1 MGLVKIFISIVVMG
15 VLLWFLA
22 LNVDQTV
29 QELQLFTLTLYDVNI
44 VHIIL
49 ASFLVGILLGFLLPV
64 MQVVQAKSDSRR
76 YERDNRRLRQE
87 LNDLRNVSIE
97 EELEQLP
104 EKASGEEEELHGEPV
119 E

>member
-1 MGLVKIFISIVVMG
+1 MGLVKIFISIVLMG

-22 LNVDQTV
+22 LNVDQTI
-29 QELQLFTLTLYDVNI
+29 QELQLFALTLYEVNV

-49 ASFLVGILLGFLLPV
+49 ASFLGGILLGFLLPV
-64 MQVVQAKSDSRR
+64 LQVVQAKSDTRR
-76 YERDNRRLRQE
+76 YERENRKLRQE

-97 EELEQLP
+97 EDLEQLP
-104 EKASGEEEELHGEPV
+104 EKASGEEENLPREAV